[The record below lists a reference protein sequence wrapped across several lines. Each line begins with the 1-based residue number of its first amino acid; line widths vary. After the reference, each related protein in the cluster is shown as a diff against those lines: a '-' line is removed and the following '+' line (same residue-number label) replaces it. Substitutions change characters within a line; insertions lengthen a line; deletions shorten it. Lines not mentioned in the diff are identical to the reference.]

1 MKNVVWTDEDGYKRV
16 SLLRDRDPDHMAPEG
31 IPLTPPDL
39 SQLDWE
45 EMKRELHNSLVDKK
59 LFTWDDVQRE
69 QNGVSSAILSVMK
82 RRMIALYR
90 RKTEN

>member
-1 MKNVVWTDEDGYKRV
+1 MKNVVWTDRTVTSGFP
-16 SLLRDRDPDHMAPEG
+16 LLRDRDPDHMAPEG

-69 QNGVSSAILSVMK
+69 QNECHPLF
-82 RRMIALYR
+82 YQ
-90 RKTEN
+90 